1 MSKKE
6 AVKYLS
12 GVLTREGKK
21 VKARMSAKER
31 QKYIDKANA
40 KLLKEMKEIKNMKL
54 DKRTQNLINPSEN
67 KLKGVEKFI
76 AKKFNI
82 DTKKNSPGSVRAKIE
97 EETAKRELRDRA
109 SSYEPRFKKKG
120 GSVKKKKVVKLK
132 VGGALADYYKGM
144 M

>member
-1 MSKKE
+1 MSKKK
-6 AVKYLS
+6 AIKYLS

-21 VKARMSAKER
+21 VIARMSAKER
-31 QKYIDKANA
+31 QKYIDKAN
-40 KLLKEMKEIKNMKL
+40 

-82 DTKKNSPGSVRAKIE
+82 DTKKSSPGSVRAKIE

-132 VGGALADYYKGM
+132 VGGALSDYYKGM

>member
-1 MSKKE
+1 MSKKKVVE
-6 AVKYLS
+6 YLT
-12 GVLTREGKK
+12 GVVTREGKK

-31 QKYIDKANA
+31 KKYVKEANK
-40 KLLKEMKEIKNMKL
+40 KLAGEMKEIRNMKL
-54 DKRTQNLINPSEN
+54 DKRTRNVLGANEN
-67 KLKGVEKFI
+67 KLKGFEKFI

-97 EETAKRELRDRA
+97 EETLKRELRDRA
-109 SSYEPRFKKKG
+109 SSYEPRFKSKG

-132 VGGALADYYKGM
+132 VGGALTDYYKGM

>member
-21 VKARMSAKER
+21 VIARMSAKER

-132 VGGALADYYKGM
+132 VGGALTDYYKGM

>member
-1 MSKKE
+1 MSKKK

-21 VKARMSAKER
+21 VIARMSAKER

-82 DTKKNSPGSVRAKIE
+82 DTKKSSPGSVRAKIE
-97 EETAKRELRDRA
+97 EETAKRELKDRA
-109 SSYEPRFKKKG
+109 SYYEPRFKKKG

-132 VGGALADYYKGM
+132 VGGALTDYYKGM